1 MKLRA
6 SGVIMLAGLVLGS
19 LLTGPG
25 AAQLPSLSPVPALP
39 SLSVAELLDIVQVD
53 RPPAGVGL
61 EVHADFPIDAPL
73 VLDGIEIHSLTVDLT
88 PNGNV
93 ITRSA
98 NAADSGGS
106 REVVGE
112 CDDPA
117 FASTG
122 VRWVE
127 GTMPIKWN
135 LDLWSAP
142 ENLKLSRTVYRVRAA
157 HRIWPQAKSKCGSD
171 DDITFKYD
179 YTGPKRANPGYDGVN
194 VVDFGALKGNA
205 LAVNYTWYQGSHEIV
220 EVDLRLNKV
229 DYNWSNMPGRNSY
242 NVMNV
247 VAHELGHQFGLDDLG
262 APHSALTMYGLIG
275 KGELNKATLGR
286 GDMRGAERLSP

>member
-25 AAQLPSLSPVPALP
+25 VAQLPSLSVPTLP
-39 SLSVAELLDIVQVD
+39 SLTVADLLDIGQVE
-53 RPPAGVGL
+53 RPPQGIGL
-61 EVHADFPIDAPL
+61 EIHADFPADAPL
-73 VLDGIEIHSLTVDLT
+73 ILDGIEIHSLTADLT
-88 PNGNV
+88 PDGGV

-98 NAADSGGS
+98 NAGGS
-106 REVVGE
+106 GSGDLVGE

-122 VRWVE
+122 VRWAA
-127 GTMPIKWN
+127 GTMPIKWR
-135 LDLWSAP
+135 LDLWSIP
-142 ENLKLSRTVYRVRAA
+142 DNLKVPRTIYTVRQA
-157 HRIWPQAKSKCGSD
+157 HHIWPQAKTRCDSND
-171 DDITFKYD
+171 PNNFKYD
-179 YTGPKRANPGYDGVN
+179 YTGPKRANPGYDQVN
-194 VVDFGALKGNA
+194 IVDFGPLGGNA

-220 EVDLRLNKV
+220 DVDLRLNKA
-229 DYNWSNMPGRNSY
+229 DYKWTNMPNVNRY

-247 VAHELGHQFGLDDLG
+247 IAHELGHQFGLDDLG
-262 APHSALTMYGLIG
+262 DPHSALTMYGLIG